1 MKNAKT
7 SKTMSRKR
15 KSTSAPA
22 AVRKYV
28 DKRLKQSVEIKYK
41 DTKLNNTIGQVV
53 ALNAISQG
61 TDYNQRI
68 GRHLKLQSLVIKAT
82 PTCCFRQE
90 TYARYWVILDKQSG
104 GQSPSVTEMFEDANP
119 ALTVNALRNVS
130 KWGDRFKILKTD
142 LIKIP
147 TTVSPTQAALA
158 RTIADPDGVT
168 LLAAVDLYLNLNN
181 IDTEFYSGDST
192 TISSGG
198 LYIVSTLDQAEGKDD
213 SFMFNGF
220 ARLAYTDA

>member
-41 DTKLNNTIGQVV
+41 DTKLSNLTAQVTP
-53 ALNAISQG
+53 LNAISQG

-68 GRHLKLQSLVIKAT
+68 GRHLKLQSLVIKAV
-82 PTCCFRQE
+82 PTTNHKQE
-90 TYARYWVILDKQSG
+90 TYARYWIVLDKQSG
-104 GQSPSVTEMFEDANP
+104 GQSPSVTEMFEDATP
-119 ALTVNALRNVS
+119 DLTVNSLRNIS

-147 TTVSPTQAALA
+147 SKVTPDLAALA
-158 RTIADPDGVT
+158 QKTADPDGVT
-168 LLAAVDLYLNLNN
+168 LLAAIDVYINLNN

-198 LYIVSTLDQAEGKDD
+198 LYIVSTLGNSDGTEGR
-213 SFMFNGF
+213 FMFNGY